1 MGSESAE
8 PAAGAAATD
17 QVQDSPKPVKADQ
30 GDSFFNRYRPTSI
43 LLVLFITVVALAFFV
58 YPRRP
63 VVSQQPPISVHIQTD
78 ELVQSISIGVRQ
90 LQLGRFSLEIEMG
103 SVTGFQGKPWFLLV
117 INLPV
122 PVTRQSCE
130 RGNCSVLPESY
141 TPGIYGVAVDPTIEG
156 SGASTI
162 LAVDAPVF
170 AWDANSLDIE
180 AELPQVQVVSRNP
193 RQSQINPNVTIAYTL
208 PRGYDWTGAPTPFY
222 LPDPYWGEPTRP
234 TGALIWQEKASDL
247 ANPVPV
253 SGTDNSTASWDS
265 YRIFISGALLGIAGG
280 ALVGAVTEVIHTK
293 RRTAGPSAGN

>member
-1 MGSESAE
+1 
-8 PAAGAAATD
+8 
-17 QVQDSPKPVKADQ
+17 
-30 GDSFFNRYRPTSI
+30 
-43 LLVLFITVVALAFFV
+43 
-58 YPRRP
+58 
-63 VVSQQPPISVHIQTD
+63 
-78 ELVQSISIGVRQ
+78 
-90 LQLGRFSLEIEMG
+90 
-103 SVTGFQGKPWFLLV
+103 
-117 INLPV
+117 
-122 PVTRQSCE
+122 
-130 RGNCSVLPESY
+130 
-141 TPGIYGVAVDPTIEG
+141 
-156 SGASTI
+156 
-162 LAVDAPVF
+162 
-170 AWDANSLDIE
+170 
-180 AELPQVQVVSRNP
+180 VSRNP